1 MTKMLSV
8 KEVAGRTGV
17 SEAIVRGWIRDGL
30 LPHYRLGAKGRRG
43 KIAVAA
49 EDLDSLLVSFRVAA
63 SSPHEA
69 ASKPVTKPL
78 PTSPKPVLKHLRL
91 K

>member
-1 MTKMLSV
+1 MTTLLTV
-8 KEVAGRTGV
+8 KEAAARARV
-17 SEAIVRGWIRDGL
+17 SEPIVRGWIRDGL

-49 EDLDSLLVSFRVAA
+49 EDLDSLLASFRVAA
-63 SSPHEA
+63 VPT
-69 ASKPVTKPL
+69 KVTRNATTPKPL

>member
-1 MTKMLSV
+1 MSQFFSV

-49 EDLDSLLVSFRVAA
+49 EDLDSLLASFRVDLKPAPKPA
-63 SSPHEA
+63 VKPSPV
-69 ASKPVTKPL
+69 SR
-78 PTSPKPVLKHLRL
+78 KPVLKHIRL
-91 K
+91 S